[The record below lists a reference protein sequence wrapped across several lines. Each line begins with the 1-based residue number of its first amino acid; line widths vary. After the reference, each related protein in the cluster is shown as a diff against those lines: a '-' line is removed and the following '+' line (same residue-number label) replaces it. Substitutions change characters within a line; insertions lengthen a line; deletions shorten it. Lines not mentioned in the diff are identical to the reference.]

1 MVSLIFICI
10 FVYLWSYYL
19 RQSSLFNYTFYC
31 RLPIFPFGYQATANS
46 QPVQLRQSKKIPQHN
61 ATASS
66 RSAADVVAFTFPP
79 LHFPGMGATREEIF
93 SNRLSLRNRRFKV
106 LAPNSS
112 FILADATRTRK
123 NILTSFRKDFGPTPG
138 AHFFYSAKVKVSNTF
153 VFFDQIAD
161 SVCFQLK
168 FVDAVEIGDS
178 HRQSQVS
185 IASHCS
191 SICTYYLG
199 KGL

>member
-123 NILTSFRKDFGPTPG
+123 NILTSSQWCIPQFTVPRKLKIINIYNI
-138 AHFFYSAKVKVSNTF
+138 FFY
-153 VFFDQIAD
+153 
-161 SVCFQLK
+161 
-168 FVDAVEIGDS
+168 AV
-178 HRQSQVS
+178 
-185 IASHCS
+185 
-191 SICTYYLG
+191 ICYPILIIYS
-199 KGL
+199 